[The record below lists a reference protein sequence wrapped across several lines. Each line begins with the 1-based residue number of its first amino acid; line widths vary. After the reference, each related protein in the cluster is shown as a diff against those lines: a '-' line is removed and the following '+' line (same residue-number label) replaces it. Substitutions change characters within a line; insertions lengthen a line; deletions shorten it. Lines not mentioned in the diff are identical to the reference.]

1 MIGKQLTALRKLA
14 GSLPSLGLDGSD
26 QASLALQNHQQQLL
40 QLEQEIV
47 AGLDLLVASRQ
58 REAALRRQHRHLQ
71 NCCQLL
77 LEFLVEDEWQTTP
90 LKPYTLANEGMLIR
104 LLDFQ
109 YQAHGYYF
117 NEHNSVPLLYQTRFL
132 AKMQAQQL
140 LLEAGFKRKKLPQPL
155 QEILIS
161 LFAHT
166 DVKNRYSYAQLHY
179 LVCLQTRIIN
189 YTQKVSDGDFANSLL
204 AYLIYQN
211 LNYVPFIKY
220 FQQYLEIQHSTI
232 YNVKE
237 QYVFLCEREKY
248 FVCLL
253 ENRNTAFD
261 FGKDSAKEQLL
272 AYVNAWMVYHH
283 RLQQPAQLV
292 QQANSPAFGHYRVKL
307 NIGADGLAYL
317 LRLLIEAGVLEAEP
331 RSKLLQFVARH
342 FQTAG
347 IGDQLLSAN
356 SISTKYKQ
364 VVQRTAL
371 NVRSLLKRMTKI
383 VEANFDC

>member
-1 MIGKQLTALRKLA
+1 MIGKQLTALKKLA
-14 GSLPSLGLDGSD
+14 GSLPALGSDGSG
-26 QASLALQNHQQQLL
+26 QATLSLRKHQQQLL

-77 LEFLVEDEWQTTP
+77 LGFLVEDEWQTQP
-90 LKPYTLANEGMLIR
+90 LKPYMLANEAMLLR

-109 YQAHGYYF
+109 YQAHGNYF
-117 NEHNSVPLLYQTRFL
+117 NEHNSAPLLYQTRCL

-140 LLEAGFKRKKLPQPL
+140 LLAAGFKRKKLPQRL
-155 QEILIS
+155 QEILLG
-161 LFAHT
+161 LFADT
-166 DVKNRYSYAQLHY
+166 DLANGYSYAQMHY
-179 LVCLQTRIIN
+179 LGDLQTRIIN
-189 YTQKVSDGDFANSLL
+189 YTHKVSDEEFENSLL

-211 LNYVPFIKY
+211 LNYAPLIRY
-220 FQQYLEIQHSTI
+220 IQENLEIQLSAI
-232 YNVKE
+232 YNLKE
-237 QYVFLCEREKY
+237 QFVFLSQREKY
-248 FVCLL
+248 FACLL

-272 AYVNAWMVYHH
+272 AYVNACMVYYN
-283 RLQQPAQLV
+283 RIQQPAQLV
-292 QQANSPAFGHYRVKL
+292 QPSNSPAFGHYRVKL
-307 NIGADGLAYL
+307 SIGADGLAYL

-356 SISTKYKQ
+356 SLTTKYKQ

-383 VEANFDC
+383 GEANFDC